1 MRVMVADRAVKVM
14 DPIPGR
20 LAALV
25 GRDVCVALVD
35 GTRVA
40 HCQLV
45 SAFCRGVATAWIVD
59 GGEDVFLPVQAI
71 SDVWQVDGAVGQPRR
86 RAA

>member
-1 MRVMVADRAVKVM
+1 M
-14 DPIPGR
+14 DSIRGR

-35 GTRVA
+35 GTRVT

-59 GGEDVFLPVQAI
+59 GGDDVFVPVEAI
-71 SDVWQVDGAVGQPRR
+71 TEVWAIDGSVGQSHR